1 MYVGWNDDP
10 NSAKVVSKA
19 IVRAVGSGDDR

>member
-1 MYVGWNDDP
+1 MSVGWNDDP
-10 NSAKVVSKA
+10 NSAKAVSKA